1 MHQNPIDTSVVA
13 PVHQASP
20 TRRQFSWRLAIGVL
34 MTLGILVL
42 AYFKRAWLLE
52 AISLAQA
59 AQPAWLLLG
68 LVTIMLSFLISS
80 QVFQVVLR
88 ALGYRLGVL
97 RLWATAVVAIVT
109 SQVVPAGSVGSYAFL
124 LNSLRRRGVAPAESA
139 LVASLEAL
147 SYVGAMLIF
156 AAFGLAYLASRIL
169 AADPNGSSLLAP
181 VLAIGIALLL
191 IGGMVLLLTRSAATL
206 TRWLLGLHQLLARA
220 LRWPRDAAWVERTVG
235 ELTRV
240 RGLVAERRAMLGLL
254 VLIQLTALC
263 GHSLGMYCILRS
275 LGTSTSFLTVLSAFG
290 IALLTSTV
298 NVLPGGG
305 GTVEAALVAVLTQLG
320 VGPEAVPAAIV
331 FRLLNFWMMLAIAAG
346 GYAWLMHD
354 QPGRNAHRRDIG

>member
-1 MHQNPIDTSVVA
+1 VVA
-13 PVHQASP
+13 PIHQASSA
-20 TRRQFSWRLAIGVL
+20 RRQSWWRLAIGVL
-34 MTLGILVL
+34 MTLGILML
-42 AYFKRAWLLE
+42 AFFKRAWLLE
-52 AISLAQA
+52 AINLAQA

-68 LVTIMLSFLISS
+68 LVMIMLSFLISS

-88 ALGYRLGVL
+88 ALGYRLGVFH
-97 RLWATAVVAIVT
+97 LWATAVVAIVT

-124 LNSLRRRGVAPAESA
+124 LNSLRRRGVTPAESA
-139 LVASLEAL
+139 LAATLEAL
-147 SYVGAMLIF
+147 SYAGAMLLF
-156 AAFGLAYLASRIL
+156 AVFGLAYLASRIL

-191 IGGMVLLLTRSAATL
+191 IGGIALLLTRSAATL
-206 TRWLLGLHQLLARA
+206 TRWLVRLHQLLARA
-220 LRWPRDAAWVERTVG
+220 LHWPHDATWAERTVG

-240 RGLVAERRAMLGLL
+240 RGLVAGQRTMIGLL

-275 LGTSTSFLTVLSAFG
+275 LGTSTNFLTVLSAFG

-320 VGPEAVPAAIV
+320 VGAEAVPAAIV
-331 FRLLNFWMMLAIAAG
+331 FRLLNFWMMLPIAAG
-346 GYAWLMHD
+346 GYAWLM
-354 QPGRNAHRRDIG
+354 RDRSDR